1 MAIFDQFITL
11 ERERRGV
18 LRGTFERMQ
27 SETRSLLCLIESVIN
42 GTNTN
47 AKRMRN
53 GGLSDGAAALLGT
66 KSPRTPAY
74 RYYTQHVMQRKL
86 KGLTDVLTEE
96 TILPIAKVVF
106 LKFKDFVRVV
116 SEKAV
121 NRMGRKKNLRN
132 AVAMAVA
139 GNGGGG
145 QHHRNEVTARRNESV
160 QKTVNVAAA
169 AAAETKKAAHQ
180 RKNKNRPNKSNGM
193 KEQRKNKN
201 KDRVGGGNGGG
212 RRGLKRN
219 RGQQQQQQQREER
232 RV

>member
-1 MAIFDQFITL
+1 MQQYMAIFDQFITL

-121 NRMGRKKNLRN
+121 NRMGKKKNLRN

-139 GNGGGG
+139 GNGG
-145 QHHRNEVTARRNESV
+145 HLNEVTARRNESV
-160 QKTVNVAAA
+160 QKTVNVAA

>member
-121 NRMGRKKNLRN
+121 NRMGKRKNLRN

-160 QKTVNVAAA
+160 QKTVNVAA